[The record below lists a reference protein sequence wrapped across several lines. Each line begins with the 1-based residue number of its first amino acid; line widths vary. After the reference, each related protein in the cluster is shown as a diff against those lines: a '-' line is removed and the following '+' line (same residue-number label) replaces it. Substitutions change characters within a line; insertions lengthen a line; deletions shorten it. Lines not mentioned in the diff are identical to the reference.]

1 VLRVTQLDLEVLMKR
16 VALATASAILCAS
29 LSLIGA
35 NSFETRLSPDRQIL
49 QALNRLTFGPRPG
62 DVEEVRRIGLEKW
75 IDLQLHPE
83 RIPENPTLEK
93 RLEPLET
100 LRMDSATV
108 LRDYVAP
115 QQMMQQAMIFKP
127 LNQLLPQEQARKL
140 QIGTA
145 EQRKATLDAL
155 DPEKRKEVLMMLP
168 VDTIADLPEYKKEAD
183 DARKEQVAQR
193 QAEMRKRNPQL
204 MDLLT
209 AEQAQIARN
218 GNADQLKTLMD
229 GLDPEKRL
237 EVASVLPPQSAGEF
251 PDLRREGMRKRAPAQ
266 LPESDRLAGKMLS
279 AVYSNRQLEEVLVD
293 FWFNHFNVYENK
305 NPNGAVLSYSSLLT
319 SYERDAIRPHV
330 LGHFKDLL
338 LAVAQHPVMLYYLDN
353 WESMAA
359 DTDDRRDIGPFAP
372 AIAAVLIPRLQAN
385 RQPHGLNENY
395 GREIM
400 ELHTLG
406 VNGGYTQKDVI
417 EVARCFTGWTITKP
431 QSPAFLFS
439 GVMHDDGE
447 KTVLGHKIPAGG
459 GVKDGLTVLDILAH
473 HPSTAHFIS
482 KQLAQRFVADDPPP
496 ALVERMAQTFLK
508 TDGDLRAV
516 LLTMFDSVEFRSEGA
531 WDAKIKSPFEM
542 VVSAVRAT
550 NADAID
556 TAILTQRVADLGE
569 PLYRKVEPNGY
580 PLTGDGWL
588 GTADLLGRLN
598 FTSSLIMGKV
608 PGVKVDT
615 ARWNG
620 KTPDEISRDLLDRPA
635 APETMAVISAGFG
648 NGNVAPT
655 AIAQLILGSPEFN
668 KR

>member
-1 VLRVTQLDLEVLMKR
+1 MKR
-16 VALATASAILCAS
+16 SPLTVASGMVSLALLPLAAAVVARPGGPFDTK
-29 LSLIGA
+29 
-35 NSFETRLSPDRQIL
+35 LSPDRQIL

-62 DVEEVRRIGLEKW
+62 DVDEVRRIGLEKW
-75 IDLQLHPE
+75 IALQLHPE
-83 RIPENPTLEK
+83 SIPENPILEN
-93 RLEPLET
+93 RLDPLET
-100 LRMDSATV
+100 LRLDSATV

-115 QQMMQQAMIFKP
+115 QQMMQQVMVFTP

-145 EQRKATLDAL
+145 EQRKAILDSL
-155 DPEKRKEVLMMLP
+155 DPEKRKQVLMTLP

-183 DARKEQVAQR
+183 DARKEQAAQR
-193 QAEMRKRNPQL
+193 QAEMKKRNPQL

-209 AEQAQIARN
+209 PEQAQVARN

-237 EVASVLPPQSAGEF
+237 EVVSAMPPQSAAEF
-251 PDLRREGMRKRAPAQ
+251 PDLHREGMRKRAPAQ
-266 LPESDRLAGKMLS
+266 LPGSDRLAGKMLS
-279 AVYSNRQLEEVLVD
+279 AIYSNRQLEEVLVD

-359 DTDDRRDIGPFAP
+359 DTDERRDTGPFAQ
-372 AIAAVLIPRLQAN
+372 AIGAVFSPNQRPLAN
-385 RQPHGLNENY
+385 RQAHGLNENY

-431 QSPAFLFS
+431 QAPAFLFS
-439 GVMHDDGE
+439 EVMHDDGE

-516 LLTMFDSVEFRSEGA
+516 LLTMFDSIEFRSEGA

-550 NADAID
+550 GADAID

-608 PGVKVDT
+608 PGVKVDA

-620 KTPDEISRDLLDRPA
+620 KTADEISRDLLARPA
-635 APETMAVISAGFG
+635 APETMAAISPTAP
-648 NGNVAPT
+648 PT

>member
-1 VLRVTQLDLEVLMKR
+1 
-16 VALATASAILCAS
+16 
-29 LSLIGA
+29 
-35 NSFETRLSPDRQIL
+35 
-49 QALNRLTFGPRPG
+49 
-62 DVEEVRRIGLEKW
+62 
-75 IDLQLHPE
+75 
-83 RIPENPTLEK
+83 
-93 RLEPLET
+93 
-100 LRMDSATV
+100 
-108 LRDYVAP
+108 
-115 QQMMQQAMIFKP
+115 MMQRMIVFKP
-127 LNQLLPQEQARKL
+127 LNQIVSQDEARKL

-145 EQRKATLDAL
+145 EQRKAILDSLA
-155 DPEKRKEVLMMLP
+155 PEKRKQALMTLP
-168 VDTIADLPEYKKEAD
+168 VDSIADLPEYKKEAD
-183 DARKEQVAQR
+183 DARKEQATER

-204 MDLLT
+204 VDLLT
-209 AEQAQIARN
+209 PQQAQIARN
-218 GNADQLKTLMD
+218 GNWDQLKALMNS
-229 GLDPEKRL
+229 LDPDKQL
-237 EVASVLPPQSAGEF
+237 EVASALPPQSAAEF
-251 PDLRREGMRKRAPAQ
+251 PDLRREGMRKRTPAQ
-266 LPESDRLAGKMLS
+266 LPTSDRDAGKMLR
-279 AVYSNRQLEEVLVD
+279 AIYSNRQLEEVLAD

-359 DTDDRRDIGPFAP
+359 DTENRRDVGPFAP
-372 AIAAVLIPRLQAN
+372 AIASVLIPNPRPLAN
-385 RQPHGLNENY
+385 RQPHGLNENF
-395 GREIM
+395 GREVM

-406 VNGGYTQKDVI
+406 VNGGFTQKDVI

-431 QSPAFLFS
+431 QAPAFLFS
-439 GVMHDDGE
+439 EVMHDDGE

-459 GVKDGLTVLDILAH
+459 GIKDGLTVIDILAH

-508 TDGDLRAV
+508 TDGDIRAV

-556 TAILTQRVADLGE
+556 TTILTQRVSELGE

-620 KTPDEISRDLLDRPA
+620 KSADEISRDLLARPA
-635 APETMAVISAGFG
+635 APETMAVISAGVG
-648 NGNVAPT
+648 SDNVVPT

-668 KR
+668 RR

>member
-1 VLRVTQLDLEVLMKR
+1 MKR
-16 VALATASAILCAS
+16 LALATASPC
-29 LSLIGA
+29 
-35 NSFETRLSPDRQIL
+35 SFSAPRPSRSSAPIPSKPGCPPDRQIL

-62 DVEEVRRIGLEKW
+62 DVDEVRRIGLEKW
-75 IDLQLHPE
+75 IDLQLHPD

-93 RLEPLET
+93 RLDPLET
-100 LRMDSATV
+100 LRMDSASV

-115 QQMMQQAMIFKP
+115 QQMMQQAMIFTP

-145 EQRKATLDAL
+145 EQRKAILDSL
-155 DPEKRKEVLMMLP
+155 DPEKRKQVLMSMP
-168 VDTIADLPEYKKEAD
+168 VDSIADIPEYKKEAD
-183 DARKEQVAQR
+183 DARKEQATER

-204 MDLLT
+204 ADLLT
-209 AEQAQIARN
+209 PEQTRIARS
-218 GNADQLKTLMD
+218 GNWEELKALMD
-229 GLDPEKRL
+229 SLDPEKQL
-237 EVASVLPPQSAGEF
+237 EVASVLPPQSGAEF

-266 LPESDRLAGKMLS
+266 LPTSDRDAGKMLR
-279 AVYSNRQLEEVLVD
+279 AIYSNRQLEEVLVD

-319 SYERDAIRPHV
+319 GYERDAIRPHV

-353 WESMAA
+353 WQSMAS
-359 DTDDRRDIGPFAP
+359 DTDDRREIGPFAN
-372 AIAAVLIPRLQAN
+372 AFIGASLPRPLAN
-385 RQPHGLNENY
+385 RQAHGLNENY

-439 GVMHDDGE
+439 AVMHDDGE
-447 KTVLGHKIPAGG
+447 KTVLGHNIGAGG
-459 GVKDGLTVLDILAH
+459 GEKDGLQVIDILAH

-482 KQLAQRFVADDPPP
+482 KQLAMRFVADDPPP

-516 LLTMFDSVEFRSEGA
+516 LLTMFDSLEFRSEGA

-556 TAILTQRVADLGE
+556 TTVLTQRVSDLGE

-598 FTSSLIMGKV
+598 FTSSLILGKV

-620 KTPDEISRDLLDRPA
+620 KTPDEISRDLLARPA
-635 APETMAVISAGFG
+635 APETLAAITPGMA
-648 NGNVAPT
+648 
-655 AIAQLILGSPEFN
+655 Q
-668 KR
+668 

>member
-1 VLRVTQLDLEVLMKR
+1 MKR
-16 VALATASAILCAS
+16 LALATASGTLLLCAS
-29 LSLIGA
+29 LSLLA
-35 NSFETRLSPDRQIL
+35 TNPFETKLSPDRQIL

-62 DVEEVRRIGLEKW
+62 DIEEVRRVGLEKW
-75 IDLQLHPE
+75 IDQQLHPD

-100 LRMDSATV
+100 LRMDSASV
-108 LRDYVAP
+108 VRDYLGP
-115 QQMMQQAMIFKP
+115 QQMMQQQAIFFKP
-127 LNQLLPQEQARKL
+127 INQLLPQDQARKV
-140 QIGTA
+140 QNGTA
-145 EQRKATLDAL
+145 EQRKAILDAL
-155 DPEKRKEVLMMLP
+155 DPEKRKEVLMSMP
-168 VDTIADLPEYKKEAD
+168 VDSIADLPDYRKEAD
-183 DARKEQVAQR
+183 DARKEQAAER

-204 MDLLT
+204 VDLL
-209 AEQAQIARN
+209 APEQIQIARN
-218 GNADQLKTLMD
+218 GTPEQLKKLMD
-229 GLDPEKRL
+229 GLDADKRL
-237 EVASVLPPQSAGEF
+237 EVASVLPPLQAAEF

-266 LPESDRLAGKMLS
+266 LPTSDRDAGKMLR
-279 AVYSNRQLEEVLVD
+279 AIYSNRQLEEVLVD

-305 NPNGAVLSYSSLLT
+305 NPTGAVLSYSSLLT

-359 DTDDRRDIGPFAP
+359 DTDDRRNVGPFAP
-372 AIAAVLIPRLQAN
+372 NIAAVLIPNIQRPLAN
-385 RQPHGLNENY
+385 RQPHGLNENF

-439 GVMHDDGE
+439 EVMHDDGE

-459 GVKDGLTVLDILAH
+459 GIKDGLDVIDILAH

-556 TAILTQRVADLGE
+556 TTVLTQRVSDLGE

-608 PGVKVDT
+608 PGVKVDIE
-615 ARWNG
+615 RWNG
-620 KTPDEISRDLLDRPA
+620 KTAEEISRDLLDRTA
-635 APETMAVISAGFG
+635 APETMAAISPNAP
-648 NGNVAPT
+648 PT